1 MLCRKADVRQR
12 FAARS
17 RISQTHMVEY
27 NRRRIF
33 VRLNFL
39 FQISQLHTVLHFQH
53 ALHTVAAGDRFC
65 HRDNQIRQLDKLYQN
80 LGHVIDKRYDLSLG
94 QDAGIYTD
102 RAGIQQRNDR
112 NVDDH
117 ISNGVHQTGDSA
129 NVFLQPGQRFI
140 FFLITA

>member
-1 MLCRKADVRQR
+1 
-12 FAARS
+12 
-17 RISQTHMVEY
+17 MVEY

-39 FQISQLHTVLHFQH
+39 FHISQLHTVLHFQH

-94 QDAGIYTD
+94 QDAGIYAD
-102 RAGIQQRNDR
+102 CAGIQQCNDR
-112 NVDDH
+112 M
-117 ISNGVHQTGDSA
+117 G
-129 NVFLQPGQRFI
+129 FI
-140 FFLITA
+140 RPEILPTYFCSPVSVSFFS

>member
-1 MLCRKADVRQR
+1 M
-12 FAARS
+12 
-17 RISQTHMVEY
+17 
-27 NRRRIF
+27 
-33 VRLNFL
+33 
-39 FQISQLHTVLHFQH
+39 HFQH

-80 LGHVIDKRYDLSLG
+80 LGHIIDKRYDLSLG

-129 NVFLQPGQRFI
+129 NVFLQPSQRFI
-140 FFLITA
+140 FS